1 MKAVIFSLRLDCA
14 NHSWSFMLLLLKGY
28 YSNNGYFNSPL
39 EKKTHKDRE
48 RYKFKCNFLKE
59 YNEIPENYNPQIFD
73 LRINTISETVVGVT
87 H

>member
-1 MKAVIFSLRLDCA
+1 MLITAG
-14 NHSWSFMLLLLKGY
+14 HSCCYFLKVTIPIMDILIALLK
-28 YSNNGYFNSPL
+28 
-39 EKKTHKDRE
+39 KKHKDRE

-73 LRINTISETVVGVT
+73 LRINTTSETVVGVT